1 MEKAMTTKTFE
12 LTTAEISL
20 IEYAFV
26 CTLLFKPKDPS
37 RTEIKALRHKL
48 KPKPVKKE
56 GWIVVWSDGGRT
68 CIFDTWEEADA
79 RYQNYRETGEIIK
92 VTWEEV
98 E

>member
-1 MEKAMTTKTFE
+1 MTTKTFE

-37 RTEIKALRHKL
+37 RTEIKALRQKL

-56 GWIVVWSDGGRT
+56 GWIVVWKNGVRSYIYDN
-68 CIFDTWEEADA
+68 EADA
-79 RYQNYRETGEIIK
+79 NRWREDSDTAEVVK

>member
-1 MEKAMTTKTFE
+1 MEQNSNCNTRAISG
-12 LTTAEISL
+12 TARMWIDEGA
-20 IEYAFV
+20 EQDQ
-26 CTLLFKPKDPS
+26 KDM
-37 RTEIKALRHKL
+37 KALCQKL
-48 KPKPVKKE
+48 KPKPIKKV